1 MTRQKSIM
9 KDVEIGCIHR
19 LIDFEVFLQ
28 LRYTEML
35 LIYNSNGKLEN
46 VKAEVGHTAERH
58 SLLELE
64 SLQCRLRCPKC
75 PKVAVLTQGT
85 QKT

>member
-1 MTRQKSIM
+1 MFNRVDQ
-9 KDVEIGCIHR
+9 

-46 VKAEVGHTAERH
+46 VKAEVGQVAVRH

-64 SLQCRLRCPKC
+64 SLSDFKIKFISNDSLIHIEAHIDFLQNCH
-75 PKVAVLTQGT
+75 QF
-85 QKT
+85 

>member
-1 MTRQKSIM
+1 M
-9 KDVEIGCIHR
+9 IGHLYFILFNR
-19 LIDFEVFLQ
+19 VDQLIDFEVFLQ
-28 LRYTEML
+28 LRCTEML

-46 VKAEVGHTAERH
+46 VKAEVKQTAETC

-64 SLQCRLRCPKC
+64 SLHNRLRCPKC
-75 PKVAVLTQGT
+75 PKVVVLTQGT

>member
-1 MTRQKSIM
+1 MFNR
-9 KDVEIGCIHR
+9 VVR

-28 LRYTEML
+28 LRCTEML

-64 SLQCRLRCPKC
+64 SLHCRLRCPKC
-75 PKVAVLTQGT
+75 PKVVVLTQGT

>member
-1 MTRQKSIM
+1 MFNRVDQ
-9 KDVEIGCIHR
+9 

-28 LRYTEML
+28 LRCTEML

-46 VKAEVGHTAERH
+46 VKAEVGQVAERQ

-64 SLQCRLRCPKC
+64 SLHYWLRPIKSGNFRFANLASNFKGKC
-75 PKVAVLTQGT
+75 HFHFLIH
-85 QKT
+85 

>member
-1 MTRQKSIM
+1 MFNRV
-9 KDVEIGCIHR
+9 DR

-28 LRYTEML
+28 LRCTEML

-46 VKAEVGHTAERH
+46 VKAEVEQTAERH

-64 SLQCRLRCPKC
+64 SLHNRLRCPKC
-75 PKVAVLTQGT
+75 PKVVVLTQGT